1 MQLSEIR
8 EEVQLIVQDS
18 VFTDEI
24 VDSYINDVYFS
35 TISECLVPEMKGM
48 DTVTTDPLLSYV
60 SMTGVSGGFSG
71 ILSRVYNSDGEAV
84 TILPTLETL
93 MDINGKLDVEGS
105 VEVVALEGGTLWY
118 YPSPAAAETLTVIYY
133 KNPVALSADGDA
145 PEVLPEFLHRKIL
158 VNGAASLCFDKLED
172 GVDSLKP
179 NTQSRELSRREG
191 LVRFREWLGKN
202 RKHYVST
209 QEPY

>member
-18 VFTDEI
+18 VFTDEMI
-24 VDSYINDVYFS
+24 DSYINDVYFS
-35 TISECLVPEMKGM
+35 TVMECLVPEMKGL

-71 ILSRVYNSDGEAV
+71 VLSRVYDSNGNSV

-93 MDINGKLDVEGS
+93 MDLSGKLDVEGS
-105 VEVVALEGGTLWY
+105 IEVVALEGATLWY
-118 YPSPAAAETLTVIYY
+118 YPCPAIAEVLTVVYF
-133 KNPVALSADGDA
+133 KNPSLMSSDSDIPDVI
-145 PEVLPEFLHRKIL
+145 PEFLHRKIL
-158 VNGAASLCFDKLED
+158 VNGAASLCFDKIED
-172 GVDSLKP
+172 GVDNLKP

-202 RKHYVST
+202 RKHYVWS